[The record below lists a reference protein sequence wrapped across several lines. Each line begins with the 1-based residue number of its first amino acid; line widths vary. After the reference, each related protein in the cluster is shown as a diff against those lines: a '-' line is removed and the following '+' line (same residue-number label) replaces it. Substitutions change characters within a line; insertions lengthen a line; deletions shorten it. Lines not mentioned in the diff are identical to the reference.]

1 MTTKARIAQVARREF
16 ARRGFDA
23 TSIRQIVAEARVTK
37 PVLYYYF
44 KNKRDLF
51 LSLLEEAVAP
61 LCDEVE
67 RIASGDGTPR
77 DRMVEIIAAVLRFVE
92 KRPDE
97 FRLLHRAVERRERE
111 VQVLAQKYFRRNF
124 QAISGVLQEGVDRG
138 DFRSLNVPQ
147 ATFSIIAI
155 LIYFLTREH
164 VIDEVLGER
173 GAWKALM
180 ETLHGHIL
188 ALVAVRMVQ
197 AVHQRNG
204 A

>member
-1 MTTKARIAQVARREF
+1 MTTKARIEQVARREF
-16 ARRGFDA
+16 ARQGFDA
-23 TSIRQIVAEARVTK
+23 TSIRQIAAEARITK

-67 RIASGDGTPR
+67 RIAGGDGTPR
-77 DRMVEIIAAVLRFVE
+77 DRMSGIIAAVLRFAE

-124 QAISGVLQEGVDRG
+124 RAISGVLQEGVERG
-138 DFRSLNVPQ
+138 DFRSVNVPQ
-147 ATFSIIAI
+147 ATFSVIAI
-155 LIYFLTREH
+155 LIYYLTREH
-164 VIDEVLGER
+164 VIDAILEER

-180 ETLHGHIL
+180 ETLDGHIL
-188 ALVAVRMVQ
+188 ALVAV
-197 AVHQRNG
+197 
-204 A
+204 

>member
-44 KNKRDLF
+44 KSKGDLF
-51 LSLLEEAVAP
+51 LSLLEEAIAP

-67 RIASGDGTPR
+67 RIASGDGAPR
-77 DRMVEIIAAVLRFVE
+77 DRMAEIIAAVLRFVE

-147 ATFSIIAI
+147 ATFSVIAI
-155 LIYFLTREH
+155 LMYFLTRAP

-180 ETLHGHIL
+180 ETLDGHIL
-188 ALVAVRMVQ
+188 ALVAV
-197 AVHQRNG
+197 
-204 A
+204 

>member
-124 QAISGVLQEGVDRG
+124 QAISGVLQEGVDQG
-138 DFRSLNVPQ
+138 VFRTLNVPQ
-147 ATFSIIAI
+147 ATFSVIAI

-188 ALVAVRMVQ
+188 ALVAV
-197 AVHQRNG
+197 
-204 A
+204 

>member
-67 RIASGDGTPR
+67 RIANGDGTPR
-77 DRMVEIIAAVLRFVE
+77 DRMAEIIAAVLRFAE
-92 KRPDE
+92 KRSDE

-147 ATFSIIAI
+147 ATFSVIAI

-188 ALVAVRMVQ
+188 ALVAV
-197 AVHQRNG
+197 
-204 A
+204 

>member
-51 LSLLEEAVAP
+51 VSLLEEAVAP

-77 DRMVEIIAAVLRFVE
+77 DRMIQIITAVLRFVE
-92 KRPDE
+92 RRPDE

-111 VQVLAQKYFRRNF
+111 VQLLAQKYFRRNF

-147 ATFSIIAI
+147 ATFSVIAI
-155 LIYFLTREH
+155 LVYFLTREH

-188 ALVAVRMVQ
+188 ALVAV
-197 AVHQRNG
+197 
-204 A
+204 

>member
-44 KNKRDLF
+44 KSKGDLF
-51 LSLLEEAVAP
+51 LSLLQEAIAP

-67 RIASGDGTPR
+67 RIASGDGAPR
-77 DRMVEIIAAVLRFVE
+77 DRMAEIIAAVLRFVE

-147 ATFSIIAI
+147 ATFSVIAI

-180 ETLHGHIL
+180 ETLDGHIL
-188 ALVAVRMVQ
+188 ALVAV
-197 AVHQRNG
+197 
-204 A
+204 

>member
-97 FRLLHRAVERRERE
+97 FRLLDRAVERRERE

-188 ALVAVRMVQ
+188 ALVAV
-197 AVHQRNG
+197 
-204 A
+204 

>member
-97 FRLLHRAVERRERE
+97 FMLLHRAVERRERE

-147 ATFSIIAI
+147 ATFSVIAI

-188 ALVAVRMVQ
+188 ALVAV
-197 AVHQRNG
+197 
-204 A
+204 

>member
-77 DRMVEIIAAVLRFVE
+77 DRMAEIIAAVLRFAE
-92 KRPDE
+92 KRSDE

-180 ETLHGHIL
+180 ETLDGHIL
-188 ALVAVRMVQ
+188 ALVAV
-197 AVHQRNG
+197 
-204 A
+204 

>member
-77 DRMVEIIAAVLRFVE
+77 DRMIQIIAAVLRFVE

-97 FRLLHRAVERRERE
+97 FKLLHRAVERRERE
-111 VQVLAQKYFRRNF
+111 VQLLAQKYFRRNF

-138 DFRSLNVPQ
+138 DFRCLNVPQ
-147 ATFSIIAI
+147 ATFSVIAI
-155 LIYFLTREH
+155 LVYFLSREH

-180 ETLHGHIL
+180 ETLHDHIL
-188 ALVAVRMVQ
+188 ALVSV
-197 AVHQRNG
+197 
-204 A
+204 

>member
-1 MTTKARIAQVARREF
+1 MTTKARIEQVARREF
-16 ARRGFDA
+16 ARQGFDA
-23 TSIRQIVAEARVTK
+23 TSIRQIAAEARITK

-67 RIASGDGTPR
+67 RIAGGGGAPR
-77 DRMVEIIAAVLRFVE
+77 DRMTRIIAAVLRFAE

-124 QAISGVLQEGVDRG
+124 RAISGVLQEGVDQG
-138 DFRSLNVPQ
+138 DFRSVNVSQ
-147 ATFSIIAI
+147 ATFSVIAI
-155 LIYFLTREH
+155 LTYYLTREH
-164 VIDEVLGER
+164 VIDAILEER

-180 ETLHGHIL
+180 ETLDSHIL
-188 ALVAVRMVQ
+188 ALVAV
-197 AVHQRNG
+197 
-204 A
+204 

>member
-77 DRMVEIIAAVLRFVE
+77 DRMAEIIAAVLRFAE
-92 KRPDE
+92 KRSDE

-147 ATFSIIAI
+147 ATFSVIAI

-180 ETLHGHIL
+180 ETLDGHIL
-188 ALVAVRMVQ
+188 ALVAV
-197 AVHQRNG
+197 
-204 A
+204 

>member
-1 MTTKARIAQVARREF
+1 MTTKARIEQVARREF
-16 ARRGFDA
+16 ARQGFDA
-23 TSIRQIVAEARVTK
+23 TSIRQIAAEARITK

-67 RIASGDGTPR
+67 RIAAGDGTPR
-77 DRMVEIIAAVLRFVE
+77 DRMTRIIAAVLRFAE

-124 QAISGVLQEGVDRG
+124 RAISGVLQEGVERG
-138 DFRSLNVPQ
+138 DFRSVNVPQ
-147 ATFSIIAI
+147 AAFSVIAI
-155 LIYFLTREH
+155 LIYYLTREH
-164 VIDEVLGER
+164 VIDAILEER

-180 ETLHGHIL
+180 ETLDGHIL
-188 ALVAVRMVQ
+188 ALVAV
-197 AVHQRNG
+197 
-204 A
+204 

>member
-67 RIASGDGTPR
+67 RIARGGATP
-77 DRMVEIIAAVLRFVE
+77 
-92 KRPDE
+92 P
-97 FRLLHRAVERRERE
+97 RA
-111 VQVLAQKYFRRNF
+111 
-124 QAISGVLQEGVDRG
+124 GVRTVPAGARG
-138 DFRSLNVPQ
+138 L
-147 ATFSIIAI
+147 
-155 LIYFLTREH
+155 
-164 VIDEVLGER
+164 ER
-173 GAWKALM
+173 GWGGWWWGAGRRSMRGGRRPLPSRWHRSSNGRWSGRSRRGGPGGRASP
-180 ETLHGHIL
+180 
-188 ALVAVRMVQ
+188 
-197 AVHQRNG
+197 QR
-204 A
+204 AAR

>member
-51 LSLLEEAVAP
+51 VSLLEEAVAP

-67 RIASGDGTPR
+67 RIANGDGTPR
-77 DRMVEIIAAVLRFVE
+77 DRMIHIITAVLRFVE

-111 VQVLAQKYFRRNF
+111 VQLLAQKYFRRNF

-138 DFRSLNVPQ
+138 DFRSLNIPQ
-147 ATFSIIAI
+147 ATFSVIAI
-155 LIYFLTREH
+155 LVYFLTREH
-164 VIDEVLGER
+164 VIDEVLGQR

-180 ETLHGHIL
+180 ESLHGHIL
-188 ALVAVRMVQ
+188 ALVAV
-197 AVHQRNG
+197 
-204 A
+204 

>member
-1 MTTKARIAQVARREF
+1 MTTKARIEHVARREF
-16 ARRGFDA
+16 ARQGFDA
-23 TSIRQIVAEARVTK
+23 TSIRQIAAEARITK

-67 RIASGDGTPR
+67 RIAGGGGAPR
-77 DRMVEIIAAVLRFVE
+77 DRMTRIIAAVLRFAE

-124 QAISGVLQEGVDRG
+124 RAISGVLQEGVDQG
-138 DFRSLNVPQ
+138 DFRSVNVSQ
-147 ATFSIIAI
+147 ATFSVIAI
-155 LIYFLTREH
+155 LTYYLTREH
-164 VIDEVLGER
+164 VIDAILEER

-180 ETLHGHIL
+180 ETLDSHIL
-188 ALVAVRMVQ
+188 ALVAV
-197 AVHQRNG
+197 
-204 A
+204 

>member
-1 MTTKARIAQVARREF
+1 MTTKARIEQVARREF
-16 ARRGFDA
+16 ARQGFDA
-23 TSIRQIVAEARVTK
+23 TSIRQIAAEARITK

-67 RIASGDGTPR
+67 RIAAGHGTPR
-77 DRMVEIIAAVLRFVE
+77 DRMSGIIAAVLRFAE

-124 QAISGVLQEGVDRG
+124 RAISGVLQEGVERG
-138 DFRSLNVPQ
+138 DFRSVNVPQ
-147 ATFSIIAI
+147 ATFSVIAI
-155 LIYFLTREH
+155 LIYYLTREH
-164 VIDEVLGER
+164 VIDAILEER

-180 ETLHGHIL
+180 ETLDGHIL
-188 ALVAVRMVQ
+188 ALVAV
-197 AVHQRNG
+197 
-204 A
+204 

>member
-77 DRMVEIIAAVLRFVE
+77 DRMVEIITAVLRFVE

-147 ATFSIIAI
+147 ATFSVIAI

-188 ALVAVRMVQ
+188 ALVAV
-197 AVHQRNG
+197 
-204 A
+204 

>member
-77 DRMVEIIAAVLRFVE
+77 DRMVEIITAVLRFVE
-92 KRPDE
+92 KRPDD

-147 ATFSIIAI
+147 ATFSVIAI

-188 ALVAVRMVQ
+188 ALVAV
-197 AVHQRNG
+197 
-204 A
+204 

>member
-1 MTTKARIAQVARREF
+1 MTTKARIEQVARREF
-16 ARRGFDA
+16 ARQGFDA
-23 TSIRQIVAEARVTK
+23 TSIRQIAAEARITK

-67 RIASGDGTPR
+67 RIAGGDGTPR
-77 DRMVEIIAAVLRFVE
+77 DRMSGIIAAVLRFAE

-124 QAISGVLQEGVDRG
+124 RAISGVLQEGVERG
-138 DFRSLNVPQ
+138 DFRSGNVPQ
-147 ATFSIIAI
+147 ATFSVIAI
-155 LIYFLTREH
+155 LIYYLTREH
-164 VIDEVLGER
+164 VIDAILEER

-180 ETLHGHIL
+180 ETLDGHIL
-188 ALVAVRMVQ
+188 ALVAV
-197 AVHQRNG
+197 
-204 A
+204 

>member
-44 KNKRDLF
+44 KNKGDLF

-67 RIASGDGTPR
+67 RIASGDGAPR
-77 DRMVEIIAAVLRFVE
+77 DRMAEIIAAVLRFAE
-92 KRPDE
+92 KRSDE

-147 ATFSIIAI
+147 ATFSVIAI

-188 ALVAVRMVQ
+188 ALVAV
-197 AVHQRNG
+197 
-204 A
+204 